1 MKPDKSRATNPD
13 ILFALYRCLRLLDTT
28 KRMYILDV

>member
-13 ILFALYRCLRLLDTT
+13 ILFALYNRLT
-28 KRMYILDV
+28 KQCNIWYD